1 MLSVLVGP
9 LVEVTATDPTG
20 FDGGP
25 ESVSITVIM
34 KFVPVPT
41 GVVAVSGLIVVAV
54 VRAVTVTLADA
65 VLPVPPLVEV
75 TAAVVLLFRPV
86 AVPFTFTEKV
96 HEALAASVA
105 PDRLTAPEPAT
116 AVIVPPPQVPVKPL
130 GVATI
135 IPAGSVSL
143 KAMPVSET
151 VLATG
156 LVMVKLRPVVA
167 FTGIEAAPNDLLML
181 GGAIT
186 VKVMGLP
193 VPAAS
198 APVEAVAEGVIVT
211 GPPSLP
217 VTVSVATPL
226 AEGLEPSPVTLPVP
240 AVFAKL
246 T

>member
-1 MLSVLVGP
+1 
-9 LVEVTATDPTG
+9 
-20 FDGGP
+20 
-25 ESVSITVIM
+25 
-34 KFVPVPT
+34 
-41 GVVAVSGLIVVAV
+41 VVAV

-86 AVPFTFTEKV
+86 EVPFTFTENV
-96 HEALAASVA
+96 QEALAASVA

-135 IPAGSVSL
+135 TPAGSVSL

-151 VLATG
+151 VLAAG
-156 LVMVKLRPVVA
+156 LVIVKLRLVVP

-198 APVEAVAEGVIVT
+198 APVEAVAEAVIVT
-211 GPPSLP
+211 GPP
-217 VTVSVATPL
+217 
-226 AEGLEPSPVTLPVP
+226 
-240 AVFAKL
+240 
-246 T
+246 

>member
-20 FDGGP
+20 FDGDA

-41 GVVAVSGLIVVAV
+41 GVLAVSGLIVVAV

-105 PDRLTAPEPAT
+105 
-116 AVIVPPPQVPVKPL
+116 
-130 GVATI
+130 
-135 IPAGSVSL
+135 L

-167 FTGIEAAPNDLLML
+167 FTGIEAVPNALLML
-181 GGAIT
+181 GGAT
-186 VKVMGLP
+186 
-193 VPAAS
+193 
-198 APVEAVAEGVIVT
+198 T
-211 GPPSLP
+211 D
-217 VTVSVATPL
+217 
-226 AEGLEPSPVTLPVP
+226 
-240 AVFAKL
+240 
-246 T
+246 

>member
-9 LVEVTATDPTG
+9 LVEVTATEPIG

-41 GVVAVSGLIVVAV
+41 GVLAVSGLIVVAV
-54 VRAVTVTLADA
+54 VRAVTVMLADA

-75 TAAVVLLFRPV
+75 TAPVVLLFRPV
-86 AVPFTFTEKV
+86 DVPFTFTENV

-105 PDRLTAPEPAT
+105 PDRLTAPQPAT

-130 GVATI
+130 GVATT

-143 KAMPVSET
+143 KAMPVNAT
-151 VLATG
+151 VFAAG
-156 LVMVKLRPVVA
+156 LVIVKLRLVVP

-181 GGAIT
+181 GGAT
-186 VKVMGLP
+186 TDSVCCAKA
-193 VPAAS
+193 VPA
-198 APVEAVAEGVIVT
+198 EAVRAG
-211 GPPSLP
+211 
-217 VTVSVATPL
+217 A
-226 AEGLEPSPVTLPVP
+226 P
-240 AVFAKL
+240 AVGSL
-246 T
+246 